1 MKQVIV
7 VDAALGLPP
16 GKLAA
21 QVAHAAVGALLRT
34 GREAQIAWFEAGMP
48 KIVLSCPSSAALKEL
63 AAAAEAA
70 GLPVMLVRDAGRTV
84 VEAGTAT
91 CLGIGP
97 APAAAIDPITGRLS
111 LLP

>member
-7 VDAALGLPP
+7 VNAALGLPP

-48 KIVLSCPSSAALKEL
+48 KIVVQCGSDEELQAL
-63 AAAAEAA
+63 AAKAEAA
-70 GLPVMLVRDAGRTV
+70 GLPALLVRDAGRTV
-84 VEAGTAT
+84 VAAGTAT

-97 APAAAIDPITGRLS
+97 AAPADIDLITGALA
-111 LLP
+111 LVP

>member
-7 VDAALGLPP
+7 VNAALGLPP

-21 QVAHAAVGALLRT
+21 QVAHAAVGALLRS

-48 KIVLSCPSSAALKEL
+48 KIVVQCASDEELQAL
-63 AAAAEAA
+63 AAKAEAA
-70 GLPVMLVRDAGRTV
+70 RLPALVVRDAGKTV
-84 VEAGTAT
+84 VAAGTAT

-97 APAAAIDPITGRLS
+97 ASAREIDQITGGLA
-111 LLP
+111 LVP